1 MKNFTFRQLK
11 LLEAVARNS
20 SFTRASEELHL
31 TQPAV
36 STQIKQLEEE
46 VGTPLF
52 EQLGKKIFLT
62 AAGREMY
69 EFSRTIAQQFT
80 DIRTVLEEMK
90 GIQRGSLNISVT
102 STAKYFAPYLL
113 AAFCKKHAGIT
124 VNLNVTNREI
134 ILRELTDNIP
144 DMAIMGSPPTG
155 MPLVANSFMRNPLVV
170 IAPPDHPLIGSG
182 RIPLHKL
189 LEETFIVRERGSG
202 TRNAI
207 EHFLEERGQTMNTT
221 MEMSRNEAIKHAV
234 MAGLGLGIVSIHTLE
249 MEFKLG
255 RLALLN
261 VEGFPILKDWYVV
274 HREGKRFSAA
284 AQAFKEFV
292 LTEGTKLITVPQ
304 PADTGPVKRKRE
316 RKRKRG
322 KAGA

>member
-1 MKNFTFRQLK
+1 MRNFTFRQLM

-46 VGTPLF
+46 VGMPLF
-52 EQLGKKIFLT
+52 EHLGKKIFLT

-69 EFSRTIAQQFT
+69 AFSRTIAQQFT
-80 DIRTVLEEMK
+80 DIRTVLQEMK
-90 GIQRGSLNISVT
+90 GIQRGNLDIAVT

-124 VNLNVTNREI
+124 VNLNVTNRET
-134 ILRELTDNIP
+134 ILQELTDNIP
-144 DMAIMGSPPTG
+144 DMAIMGSPPKG
-155 MPLVANSFMRNPLVV
+155 MPLVANSFMSNPLVV
-170 IAPPDHPLIGSG
+170 IAPPDHPLVGSG
-182 RIPLHKL
+182 RIPLRKL
-189 LEETFIVRERGSG
+189 LEESFIVRERGSG

-207 EHFLEERGQTMNTT
+207 ERFLEQRGQSMTTT

-255 RLALLN
+255 RLAVLN

-292 LTEGTKLITVPQ
+292 LTEGDQLITIPQ
-304 PADTGPVKRKRE
+304 PADADPS
-316 RKRKRG
+316 KRKRG
-322 KAGA
+322 

>member
-1 MKNFTFRQLK
+1 MKNFTFRQLV

-20 SFTRASEELHL
+20 SFTRAAEELHL

-46 VGTPLF
+46 VGMPLF
-52 EQLGKKIFLT
+52 EHMGKKIFLT

-69 EFSRTIAQQFT
+69 AFSRTIARQFT

-90 GIQRGSLNISVT
+90 GIQRGNLDIAVT

-113 AAFCKKHAGIT
+113 AAFCKQHAGIT
-124 VNLNVTNREI
+124 VNLNVTNREE
-134 ILRELTDNIP
+134 ILRQLTDNIP
-144 DMAIMGSPPTG
+144 DMAIMGSPPKG
-155 MPLVANSFMRNPLVV
+155 MPLVANSFMSNPLVV
-170 IAPPDHPLIGSG
+170 IAPPDHPLVHSG
-182 RIPLHKL
+182 RIPLHKI
-189 LEETFIVRERGSG
+189 LEESFIVRERGSG

-207 EHFLEERGQTMNTT
+207 ERFLELRGQRMNTT

-234 MAGLGLGIVSIHTLE
+234 MAGLGLGIVSVHTLE

-255 RLALLN
+255 RLAVLD
-261 VEGFPILKDWYVV
+261 VEGFPIVKDWFVV

-284 AQAFKEFV
+284 AEAFKAFV
-292 LTEGTKLITVPQ
+292 LNEGNKLITIPQ
-304 PADTGPVKRKRE
+304 PADTAKRKATGKRP
-316 RKRKRG
+316 RK
-322 KAGA
+322 

>member
-1 MKNFTFRQLK
+1 MKNFTFRQLM
-11 LLEAVARNS
+11 LLEAVARHS

-46 VGTPLF
+46 VGMPLF

-69 EFSRTIAQQFT
+69 EFSRNIAQQFT
-80 DIRTVLEEMK
+80 DIRTVLQEMK
-90 GIQRGSLNISVT
+90 GIQRGSLDIAVT

-124 VNLNVTNREI
+124 VSLNVTNRET
-134 ILRELTDNIP
+134 ILQELTDNIP
-144 DMAIMGSPPTG
+144 DMAIMGSPRKG
-155 MPLVANSFMRNPLVV
+155 MPLVANAFLSNPLVV
-170 IAPPDHPLIGSG
+170 IAPPDHPLVGSG
-182 RIPLHKL
+182 RIPLSKL
-189 LEETFIVRERGSG
+189 LEESFIVRERGSG

-207 EHFLEERGQTMNTT
+207 EHFFEQRGQRMNTT

-255 RLALLN
+255 RLALLD

-292 LTEGTKLITVPQ
+292 LTEGATLITIPQ
-304 PADTGPVKRKRE
+304 PTAAEPGKHKRN
-316 RKRKRG
+316 
-322 KAGA
+322 

>member
-36 STQIKQLEEE
+36 STQIKQLEGE
-46 VGTPLF
+46 VGMPLF
-52 EQLGKKIFLT
+52 EHMGKKIFLT
-62 AAGREMY
+62 AAGREMVA
-69 EFSRTIAQQFT
+69 FSRTIAQQFT

-90 GIQRGSLNISVT
+90 GIQRGNLDIAVT

-113 AAFCKKHAGIT
+113 AAFCKQHAGIT
-124 VNLNVTNREI
+124 VNLNVTNRET
-134 ILRELTDNIP
+134 ILRQLADNIP
-144 DMAIMGSPPTG
+144 DMAIMGNPPAG
-155 MPLVANSFMRNPLVV
+155 MSLVANSFMSNPLVV
-170 IAPPDHPLIGSG
+170 IAPPDHPLVHSG
-182 RIPLHKL
+182 RIPLHRL
-189 LEETFIVRERGSG
+189 LQESFIVRERGSG

-207 EHFLEERGQTMNTT
+207 ERFLEQRGLTMTTT

-234 MAGLGLGIVSIHTLE
+234 MAGLGLGIVSLHTLE

-255 RLALLN
+255 RLAVLN

-292 LTEGTKLITVPQ
+292 LTEGGNLIQIPQ
-304 PADTGPVKRKRE
+304 PLAVGGKTTKRTLK
-316 RKRKRG
+316 
-322 KAGA
+322 

>member
-1 MKNFTFRQLK
+1 M

-36 STQIKQLEEE
+36 STQIKRLEEE
-46 VGTPLF
+46 VGMPLF
-52 EQLGKKIFLT
+52 EHLGKKIFLT

-69 EFSRTIAQQFT
+69 AFSRTIAQQFT

-90 GIQRGSLNISVT
+90 GIQRGNLNIAVT

-113 AAFCKKHAGIT
+113 AAFCKKHTGIT
-124 VNLNVTNREI
+124 VNLNITNRET
-134 ILRELTDNIP
+134 ILQELTDNIP
-144 DMAIMGSPPTG
+144 DMAIMGSPPKGT
-155 MPLVANSFMRNPLVV
+155 PLVANSFLSNPLVV
-170 IAPPDHPLIGSG
+170 IAPPDHPLVGSS
-182 RIPLHKL
+182 RILLHKL
-189 LEETFIVRERGSG
+189 LEESFIVRERGSG

-207 EHFLEERGQTMNTT
+207 EFFLEQHGQRMTAT

-234 MAGLGLGIVSIHTLE
+234 MAGLGLGIVSMHTLE

-255 RLALLN
+255 RLAVLN

-284 AQAFKEFV
+284 AEAFKEFV
-292 LTEGTKLITVPQ
+292 LTVGDKLIRLPQ
-304 PADTGPVKRKRE
+304 PNDS
-316 RKRKRG
+316 G
-322 KAGA
+322 KPRSALNPNV

>member
-36 STQIKQLEEE
+36 STQIKQLEGE
-46 VGTPLF
+46 VGMPLF
-52 EQLGKKIFLT
+52 EHMGKKIFLT

-69 EFSRTIAQQFT
+69 AFSRTIAQQFT

-90 GIQRGSLNISVT
+90 GIRRGNLDIAVT

-113 AAFCKKHAGIT
+113 AAFCKQHAGIT
-124 VNLNVTNREI
+124 VNLNVTNRET
-134 ILRELTDNIP
+134 ILRQLADNIP
-144 DMAIMGSPPTG
+144 DMAIMGNPPAG
-155 MPLVANSFMRNPLVV
+155 ISLVADSFMSNPLVV
-170 IAPPDHPLIGSG
+170 IGHPDHPLIHSG
-182 RIPLHKL
+182 RIPLHRL
-189 LEETFIVRERGSG
+189 LQESFIVRERGSG

-207 EHFLEERGQTMNTT
+207 EHFLEQRGQTMTTT

-234 MAGLGLGIVSIHTLE
+234 MAGLGFGIVSLHTLD

-255 RLALLN
+255 RLAVLN

-292 LTEGTKLITVPQ
+292 LSEGNKLITIPQ
-304 PADTGPVKRKRE
+304 PLSDGGKKNKRV
-316 RKRKRG
+316 
-322 KAGA
+322 

>member
-1 MKNFTFRQLK
+1 MKNFTFRQLM

-36 STQIKQLEEE
+36 STQIRQLEEE
-46 VGTPLF
+46 VGMPLF
-52 EQLGKKIFLT
+52 EHMGKKIFLT

-69 EFSRTIAQQFT
+69 AFSRTIAQQFT

-90 GIQRGSLNISVT
+90 GIQRGTLDIAVT

-113 AAFCKKHAGIT
+113 AAFCKQHAGIT
-124 VNLNVTNREI
+124 VNLNVTNRED
-134 ILRELTDNIP
+134 ILRQLTDNIP
-144 DMAIMGSPPTG
+144 DMAIMGSPPRG
-155 MPLVANSFMRNPLVV
+155 MPLVADSFMSNPLVV
-170 IAPPDHPLIGSG
+170 IAPPDHPLVQGS
-182 RIPLHKL
+182 RIPLHML
-189 LEETFIVRERGSG
+189 LQESFIVRERGSG

-207 EHFLEERGQTMNTT
+207 ERFLEQHGLRMNTT

-234 MAGLGLGIVSIHTLE
+234 MAGLGLGILSVHTLE

-255 RLALLN
+255 RLAVLN

-284 AQAFKEFV
+284 AEAFKAFV
-292 LTEGTKLITVPQ
+292 LTEGSKLITIPQ
-304 PADTGPVKRKRE
+304 PESLPKNKRR
-316 RKRKRG
+316 
-322 KAGA
+322 

>member
-1 MKNFTFRQLK
+1 MKNFTFRQLV

-20 SFTRASEELHL
+20 SFTRAAEELHL

-46 VGTPLF
+46 VGMPLF
-52 EQLGKKIFLT
+52 EQMGKKIFLT
-62 AAGREMY
+62 PAGREMY
-69 EFSRTIAQQFT
+69 AFSRTIAQQFT

-90 GIQRGSLNISVT
+90 GIQRGSLDIAVT

-113 AAFCKKHAGIT
+113 AAFCKQHAGIT
-124 VNLNVTNREI
+124 VSLNVTNRED
-134 ILRELTDNIP
+134 ILRQLTDNIP
-144 DMAIMGSPPTG
+144 DMAIMGSPPRG
-155 MPLVANSFMRNPLVV
+155 MPLLADSFMDNPLVV
-170 IAPPDHPLIGSG
+170 IAPPDHPLAKRG
-182 RIPLHKL
+182 RIPLQTL
-189 LEETFIVRERGSG
+189 LQESFIVRERGSG

-207 EHFLEERGQTMNTT
+207 EHFLEQHGQRMNTT

-234 MAGLGLGIVSIHTLE
+234 MAGLGLGIVSVHTLD

-255 RLALLN
+255 RLTVLN
-261 VEGFPILKDWYVV
+261 VEGFPILKEWYIV

-292 LTEGTKLITVPQ
+292 LAEGRKLITIPQ
-304 PADTGPVKRKRE
+304 PADAPPGKRKR
-316 RKRKRG
+316 
-322 KAGA
+322 A

>member
-1 MKNFTFRQLK
+1 MRNFTFRQLM

-46 VGTPLF
+46 VGMPLF
-52 EQLGKKIFLT
+52 EHMGKKIFLT

-69 EFSRTIAQQFT
+69 AFSRTIAQQFT
-80 DIRTVLEEMK
+80 DIRTVLAEMK
-90 GIQRGSLNISVT
+90 GIQRGNLDIAVT

-113 AAFCKKHAGIT
+113 AAFCKKHTGIT
-124 VNLNVTNREI
+124 VSLNVTNRED
-134 ILRELTDNIP
+134 ILRQLTDNIP
-144 DMAIMGSPPTG
+144 DMAIMGSPPMG
-155 MPLVANSFMRNPLVV
+155 MPLLADSFMHNPLVV
-170 IAPPDHPLIGSG
+170 IAPPDHPLVKRA
-182 RIPLHKL
+182 RIPLHTL
-189 LEETFIVRERGSG
+189 LQESFIVRERGSG

-207 EHFLEERGQTMNTT
+207 EHFLEQHGQRMNTT

-234 MAGLGLGIVSIHTLE
+234 MAGLGLGIVSVHTLD
-249 MEFKLG
+249 MEFKLD
-255 RLALLN
+255 RLAVLN

-292 LTEGTKLITVPQ
+292 LNKGNNLIKIPQ
-304 PADTGPVKRKRE
+304 PLSSGGKKNKRTPK
-316 RKRKRG
+316 
-322 KAGA
+322 